1 MDDEH
6 FGSCLRRAREE
17 RALTIGDV
25 SASTKVPRSAIEML
39 ESGALAGLPAHVFV
53 RGFIR
58 SYAKAVG
65 INDAK
70 PLGLFDRAV
79 NAKTEAAIA
88 ESSAPVVDPVLDGTW
103 KVKLLDGAEVEV
115 KTAWTI
121 YQVHL
126 KDYDVESVAEITAA
140 PKELIEQLAKD
151 IATIKPCSIHQGEGI
166 NHWFHATEANRA
178 AYLPVMLTGNIGKP
192 GAGCHGWAG
201 NYKAALFQGS
211 KLTGPGF
218 KG

>member
-65 INDAK
+65 INDTR

-88 ESSAPVVDPVLDGTW
+88 ASSAPVVDPVLAGGVPEEHDDGNRRRG
-103 KVKLLDGAEVEV
+103 LG
-115 KTAWTI
+115 
-121 YQVHL
+121 
-126 KDYDVESVAEITAA
+126 
-140 PKELIEQLAKD
+140 LAVFVIIFVL
-151 IATIKPCSIHQGEGI
+151 IATITLSLLLRRPPQSGEGLSMTPASGESSRRI
-166 NHWFHATEANRA
+166 DSRDCARRRHW
-178 AYLPVMLTGNIGKP
+178 
-192 GAGCHGWAG
+192 
-201 NYKAALFQGS
+201 
-211 KLTGPGF
+211 
-218 KG
+218 